1 MYDEQRDFAE
11 AAVEPTEAAPYA
23 QPDRDELPA
32 EADGHDAADAADGE
46 AGESENTS
54 EL

>member
-1 MYDEQRDFAE
+1 MYDESQNFAE
-11 AAVEPTEAAPYA
+11 TAAEPTEAE
-23 QPDRDELPA
+23 QPDQDELPA

-46 AGESENTS
+46 AGESENTT